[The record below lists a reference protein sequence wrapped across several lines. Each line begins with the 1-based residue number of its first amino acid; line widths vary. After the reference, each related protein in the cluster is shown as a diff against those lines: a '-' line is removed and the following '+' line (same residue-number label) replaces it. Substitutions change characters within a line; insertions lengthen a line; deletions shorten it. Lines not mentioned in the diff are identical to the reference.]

1 MNNSSNE
8 LALLYQLKEAIK
20 GIKEN
25 EATGDINIT
34 LNIDKFNNQRSQDVR
49 GLMNEMTDIVKG
61 QQLVKNGKRK

>member
-25 EATGDINIT
+25 EGTGDINIT

-49 GLMNEMTDIVKG
+49 GLMTEMTDIVKG